1 MSPSSEQEENARM
14 ATAGIVGSWR
24 VSVQIPGVEQEIVN
38 LATFSS
44 DQTVVVAFATPSPA
58 AAGQRHRMEFF
69 STALGSWETQSNG
82 SVVMTFVSLGA
93 DENGITVGSHTI
105 SAEATV
111 AADQQSW
118 SGPFRIDVA
127 SAAGAA
133 LGSVAGTT
141 KASRIVAKPL
151 NASK

>member
-1 MSPSSEQEENARM
+1 M

-24 VSVQIPGVEQEIVN
+24 VSVQIPGVAQEIVN

-44 DQTVVVAFATPSPA
+44 DQTVVVAFATPSFA
-58 AAGQRHRMEFF
+58 ASGQNHRLEFF
-69 STALGSWETQSNG
+69 STALGSWETQSDG

-93 DENGITVGSHTI
+93 DENGNTVGSHTI
-105 SAEATV
+105 SAEVTV
-111 AADQQSW
+111 ATDNQSW

-127 SAAGAA
+127 SATGAP

-141 KASRIVAKPL
+141 KATRIVAAPF
-151 NASK
+151 AATA